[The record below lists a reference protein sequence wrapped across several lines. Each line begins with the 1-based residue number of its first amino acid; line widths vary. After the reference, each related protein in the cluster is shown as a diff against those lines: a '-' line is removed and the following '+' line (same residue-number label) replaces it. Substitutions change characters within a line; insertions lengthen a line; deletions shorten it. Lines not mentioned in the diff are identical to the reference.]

1 MRSSRPRGAAA
12 RIKAGSLLVAA
23 AFGAC
28 DGRAVPQPT
37 TAAAAPEPRLRS
49 YPLAEEREFDLALLV
64 DGAAEAALIAKTN
77 GALVVTIEQDGG
89 ATAEIRVELAG
100 DGSPCQFVLP
110 GAKPRAVRLRSTL
123 PAGVELASL
132 RVRDQPQEIGGGD
145 AAGAWRGRSVA
156 VVVCDALHAAHLSC
170 YGADQPTSP
179 QIDALARDGVR
190 FAAFRSQTAWTVPSV
205 ATLFTGATQEAH
217 GVRDVGQVLAATWPT
232 LAEAFAA
239 AGYATAA
246 FVQNKLV
253 TRETGLDRGFD
264 EWREYPGESR
274 NLLLPELEAFLAAPR
289 NRPLFLY
296 VHLLPPHAPYQ
307 PPPEFA
313 GRFGQP
319 KGAIDGGV
327 RSLGELAQRE
337 PKASDPHVVTL
348 RGLYRNHVAYG
359 DALAGTVARAF
370 LGRDPDRAALLL
382 LSDHGE
388 AFGQHEAV
396 GHNVQVFDEMVHV
409 PLVAVAPGSM
419 TPAGRVVDAPC
430 FMPDLVPTLVD
441 LCALPHAPEDDSSLR
456 AAGRSL
462 AGAFAPAVTEFAPRL
477 QALSARFL
485 EGDARQRALV
495 FGRFKLVAPAGR
507 RATALYDLSEDPSE
521 SADASA
527 RHPVLAAALRAEL
540 ATFAATARESA
551 AAGTFEPDAKLRA
564 ELEAL
569 GYGAAGGR

>member
-1 MRSSRPRGAAA
+1 MT
-12 RIKAGSLLVAA
+12 LLVR
-23 AFGAC
+23 
-28 DGRAVPQPT
+28 DRP
-37 TAAAAPEPRLRS
+37 AP
-49 YPLAEEREFDLALLV
+49 
-64 DGAAEAALIAKTN
+64 
-77 GALVVTIEQDGG
+77 
-89 ATAEIRVELAG
+89 ATASA
-100 DGSPCQFVLP
+100 
-110 GAKPRAVRLRSTL
+110 
-123 PAGVELASL
+123 
-132 RVRDQPQEIGGGD
+132 

-179 QIDALARDGVR
+179 EIDALAQAGVR
-190 FAAFRSQTAWTVPSV
+190 FATFRSQTAWTVPSI

-217 GVRDVGQVLAATWPT
+217 GVRDVGLVLAATWPT
-232 LAEAFAA
+232 LAEAFRA

-274 NLLLPELEAFLAAPR
+274 DALQPELEAFLARPR
-289 NRPLFLY
+289 ERPLFLY

-307 PPPEFA
+307 PPAGFA

-319 KGAIDGGV
+319 KGVIDGSV
-327 RSLGELAQRE
+327 RSLGELAQRQ
-337 PKASDPHVVTL
+337 PKANDPHVVTL

-359 DALAGTVARAF
+359 DTLAGAVARAF
-370 LGRDPDRAALLL
+370 FGDRPQQAALLL

-409 PLVAVAPGSM
+409 PLVAVAPGSA
-419 TPAGRVVDAPC
+419 TPAGRVIAAPC
-430 FMPDLVPTLVD
+430 FMPDLAPTLRE
-441 LCALPHAPEDDSSLR
+441 LCALPADD
-456 AAGRSL
+456 AAEQDPAATSGRSL
-462 AGAFAPAVTEFAPRL
+462 ATAFAPTPDEFTPRV

-495 FGRFKLVAPAGR
+495 FGRFKLVSPAGR
-507 RATALYDLSEDPSE
+507 RATALFDLAADPAE
-521 SADASA
+521 SIDVSPN
-527 RHPVLAAALRAEL
+527 HPVLAAALRQEL
-540 ATFAATARESA
+540 AQFAAA
-551 AAGTFEPDAKLRA
+551 AQFGAASDTFTPDAQLRA